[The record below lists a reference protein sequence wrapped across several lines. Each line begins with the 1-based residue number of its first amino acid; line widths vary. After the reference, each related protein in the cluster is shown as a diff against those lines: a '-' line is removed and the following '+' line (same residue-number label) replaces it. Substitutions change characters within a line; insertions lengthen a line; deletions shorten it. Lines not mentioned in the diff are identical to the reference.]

1 MLKFIPQNK
10 NNYEKSAKEE
20 LGISSDFLEFFS
32 SDSKEISE
40 KINST
45 LSEIKSSKRGEI
57 FYNKILYYFSFLEN
71 SGKFKDDDKG
81 KKVIKN
87 LIEICEPE
95 VGTKIYQDLFYILT
109 EEKNNLPLK
118 KEILKQIPKSKLNLE
133 ECDFILL
140 YNLFILY
147 LLDTNFDNEIMIIFA
162 ELTEKNKNYI
172 LLKQLE
178 NIEKIKIIIRNEY
191 LKNKEN
197 ITKNAPISKL
207 FFFLIMVSQDL
218 VDEDLEQIKL
228 NEKLVE
234 EKKMFDNL
242 ENRKDDQILFNSDNQ
257 KYFEETYGEK
267 AAEFILMGAKESC
280 IHEILNGFDEDKQN
294 KISFKD
300 FIQKVYEED
309 DEETEK
315 KDLTDEE
322 VERLEEKMYKKKKM
336 FLGVIVFTTELYKQF
351 LVPTVV
357 VIDGCIKPLLKRIF
371 TKEFSFVEPLSK
383 LLMNV
388 GEQLETDS
396 KYKDILDSIY
406 DSLSE
411 IKKDPEMSKRDQF
424 MIQDIL
430 ELREGWRRAARRSKM
445 TSSKPPAPVVRT
457 ITLTP
462 PKAANIDSVRQLI
475 ISTLDEF
482 MSSNDR
488 EAAFD
493 YFRRE
498 VTSTT
503 FGYVLMPQMIRYI
516 FNNALP
522 EKDVEKI
529 ASLLCDYPEFKRSD
543 PKVFD
548 QAMDDLLEVLAD
560 VEDATDKVI
569 SSFAVFM
576 SMILKHLNYS
586 ITQSFIGCLTKLLD
600 YDPFCSSK
608 EKKRFGVPALYFV
621 STLSMV
627 RKLDLEGEIVM
638 KSKAEGYEKLFLSDE
653 DRKALFEMY
662 GI

>member
-191 LKNKEN
+191 IKNKEN

-280 IHEILNGFDEDKQN
+280 IHEILNGFDEDKQT

-300 FIQKVYEED
+300 FIQRVYEED
-309 DEETEK
+309 DEENEK
-315 KDLTDEE
+315 KVELKEE
-322 VERLEEKMYKKKKM
+322 EIQSKFEEIEDMIISGKEHKLYNIVIDYMKKEIRILYLRRPEYTKEQKEEILKKVKDMKTRLEGI
-336 FLGVIVFTTELYKQF
+336 LRA
-351 LVPTVV
+351 
-357 VIDGCIKPLLKRIF
+357 ID
-371 TKEFSFVEPLSK
+371 
-383 LLMNV
+383 
-388 GEQLETDS
+388 
-396 KYKDILDSIY
+396 
-406 DSLSE
+406 
-411 IKKDPEMSKRDQF
+411 
-424 MIQDIL
+424 
-430 ELREGWRRAARRSKM
+430 
-445 TSSKPPAPVVRT
+445 
-457 ITLTP
+457 
-462 PKAANIDSVRQLI
+462 
-475 ISTLDEF
+475 
-482 MSSNDR
+482 
-488 EAAFD
+488 
-493 YFRRE
+493 
-498 VTSTT
+498 
-503 FGYVLMPQMIRYI
+503 
-516 FNNALP
+516 
-522 EKDVEKI
+522 KI
-529 ASLLCDYPEFKRSD
+529 
-543 PKVFD
+543 
-548 QAMDDLLEVLAD
+548 
-560 VEDATDKVI
+560 
-569 SSFAVFM
+569 
-576 SMILKHLNYS
+576 
-586 ITQSFIGCLTKLLD
+586 
-600 YDPFCSSK
+600 
-608 EKKRFGVPALYFV
+608 
-621 STLSMV
+621 
-627 RKLDLEGEIVM
+627 
-638 KSKAEGYEKLFLSDE
+638 
-653 DRKALFEMY
+653 
-662 GI
+662 

>member
-178 NIEKIKIIIRNEY
+178 NIEKIKIRIRNEY
-191 LKNKEN
+191 IKNKEN

-309 DEETEK
+309 DEENEK
-315 KDLTDEE
+315 KVELKEE
-322 VERLEEKMYKKKKM
+322 EIQSKFEEIEDMIISGKEHKLYNIVIDYMKKEIRILYLRRPEYTKEQKEEILKKVKDMKTRLEGI
-336 FLGVIVFTTELYKQF
+336 LRA
-351 LVPTVV
+351 
-357 VIDGCIKPLLKRIF
+357 ID
-371 TKEFSFVEPLSK
+371 
-383 LLMNV
+383 
-388 GEQLETDS
+388 
-396 KYKDILDSIY
+396 
-406 DSLSE
+406 
-411 IKKDPEMSKRDQF
+411 
-424 MIQDIL
+424 
-430 ELREGWRRAARRSKM
+430 
-445 TSSKPPAPVVRT
+445 
-457 ITLTP
+457 
-462 PKAANIDSVRQLI
+462 
-475 ISTLDEF
+475 
-482 MSSNDR
+482 
-488 EAAFD
+488 
-493 YFRRE
+493 
-498 VTSTT
+498 
-503 FGYVLMPQMIRYI
+503 
-516 FNNALP
+516 
-522 EKDVEKI
+522 KI
-529 ASLLCDYPEFKRSD
+529 
-543 PKVFD
+543 
-548 QAMDDLLEVLAD
+548 
-560 VEDATDKVI
+560 
-569 SSFAVFM
+569 
-576 SMILKHLNYS
+576 
-586 ITQSFIGCLTKLLD
+586 
-600 YDPFCSSK
+600 
-608 EKKRFGVPALYFV
+608 
-621 STLSMV
+621 
-627 RKLDLEGEIVM
+627 
-638 KSKAEGYEKLFLSDE
+638 
-653 DRKALFEMY
+653 
-662 GI
+662 

>member
-32 SDSKEISE
+32 SESKEISD

-45 LSEIKSSKRGEI
+45 LSEIKSSKKGEI

-118 KEILKQIPKSKLNLE
+118 KEILKQIPKSKLNFE

-197 ITKNAPISKL
+197 ITKNAPVSKL

-315 KDLTDEE
+315 KVELKEE
-322 VERLEEKMYKKKKM
+322 EIQSKFEEIEDMIISGKEHKLYNIVIDYMNKEIRILYLRRPEYTKEQKEEILKKVKDMKSRLEGI
-336 FLGVIVFTTELYKQF
+336 LRA
-351 LVPTVV
+351 
-357 VIDGCIKPLLKRIF
+357 ID
-371 TKEFSFVEPLSK
+371 
-383 LLMNV
+383 
-388 GEQLETDS
+388 
-396 KYKDILDSIY
+396 
-406 DSLSE
+406 
-411 IKKDPEMSKRDQF
+411 
-424 MIQDIL
+424 
-430 ELREGWRRAARRSKM
+430 
-445 TSSKPPAPVVRT
+445 
-457 ITLTP
+457 
-462 PKAANIDSVRQLI
+462 
-475 ISTLDEF
+475 
-482 MSSNDR
+482 
-488 EAAFD
+488 
-493 YFRRE
+493 
-498 VTSTT
+498 
-503 FGYVLMPQMIRYI
+503 
-516 FNNALP
+516 
-522 EKDVEKI
+522 KI
-529 ASLLCDYPEFKRSD
+529 
-543 PKVFD
+543 
-548 QAMDDLLEVLAD
+548 
-560 VEDATDKVI
+560 
-569 SSFAVFM
+569 
-576 SMILKHLNYS
+576 
-586 ITQSFIGCLTKLLD
+586 
-600 YDPFCSSK
+600 
-608 EKKRFGVPALYFV
+608 
-621 STLSMV
+621 
-627 RKLDLEGEIVM
+627 
-638 KSKAEGYEKLFLSDE
+638 
-653 DRKALFEMY
+653 
-662 GI
+662 

>member
-95 VGTKIYQDLFYILT
+95 AGTKIYQDLFYILT

-191 LKNKEN
+191 LKNKGN

-257 KYFEETYGEK
+257 RYFEETYGEK

-280 IHEILNGFDEDKQN
+280 IHEILNGFDEDKQT

-300 FIQKVYEED
+300 FIQRVYEED
-309 DEETEK
+309 DEENEK
-315 KDLTDEE
+315 KVELKEE
-322 VERLEEKMYKKKKM
+322 EIQSKFEEIEDMIISGKEHKLYNIVIDYMKKEIRILYLRRPEYTKEQKEEILKKVKDMKTRLEGI
-336 FLGVIVFTTELYKQF
+336 LRA
-351 LVPTVV
+351 
-357 VIDGCIKPLLKRIF
+357 ID
-371 TKEFSFVEPLSK
+371 
-383 LLMNV
+383 
-388 GEQLETDS
+388 
-396 KYKDILDSIY
+396 
-406 DSLSE
+406 
-411 IKKDPEMSKRDQF
+411 
-424 MIQDIL
+424 
-430 ELREGWRRAARRSKM
+430 
-445 TSSKPPAPVVRT
+445 
-457 ITLTP
+457 
-462 PKAANIDSVRQLI
+462 
-475 ISTLDEF
+475 
-482 MSSNDR
+482 
-488 EAAFD
+488 
-493 YFRRE
+493 
-498 VTSTT
+498 
-503 FGYVLMPQMIRYI
+503 
-516 FNNALP
+516 
-522 EKDVEKI
+522 KI
-529 ASLLCDYPEFKRSD
+529 
-543 PKVFD
+543 
-548 QAMDDLLEVLAD
+548 
-560 VEDATDKVI
+560 
-569 SSFAVFM
+569 
-576 SMILKHLNYS
+576 
-586 ITQSFIGCLTKLLD
+586 
-600 YDPFCSSK
+600 
-608 EKKRFGVPALYFV
+608 
-621 STLSMV
+621 
-627 RKLDLEGEIVM
+627 
-638 KSKAEGYEKLFLSDE
+638 
-653 DRKALFEMY
+653 
-662 GI
+662 

>member
-147 LLDTNFDNEIMIIFA
+147 LLDTNFDNEIATIFS
-162 ELTEKNKNYI
+162 ELNEKNKNYI

-315 KDLTDEE
+315 KVELKEE
-322 VERLEEKMYKKKKM
+322 EIQSKFEEIEDMIISGKEHKLYNIVIDYMKKEIRILYLRRPEYTKEQKEEILKKVKDMKTRLEGI
-336 FLGVIVFTTELYKQF
+336 LRA
-351 LVPTVV
+351 
-357 VIDGCIKPLLKRIF
+357 ID
-371 TKEFSFVEPLSK
+371 
-383 LLMNV
+383 
-388 GEQLETDS
+388 
-396 KYKDILDSIY
+396 
-406 DSLSE
+406 
-411 IKKDPEMSKRDQF
+411 
-424 MIQDIL
+424 
-430 ELREGWRRAARRSKM
+430 
-445 TSSKPPAPVVRT
+445 
-457 ITLTP
+457 
-462 PKAANIDSVRQLI
+462 
-475 ISTLDEF
+475 
-482 MSSNDR
+482 
-488 EAAFD
+488 
-493 YFRRE
+493 
-498 VTSTT
+498 
-503 FGYVLMPQMIRYI
+503 
-516 FNNALP
+516 
-522 EKDVEKI
+522 KI
-529 ASLLCDYPEFKRSD
+529 
-543 PKVFD
+543 
-548 QAMDDLLEVLAD
+548 
-560 VEDATDKVI
+560 
-569 SSFAVFM
+569 
-576 SMILKHLNYS
+576 
-586 ITQSFIGCLTKLLD
+586 
-600 YDPFCSSK
+600 
-608 EKKRFGVPALYFV
+608 
-621 STLSMV
+621 
-627 RKLDLEGEIVM
+627 
-638 KSKAEGYEKLFLSDE
+638 
-653 DRKALFEMY
+653 
-662 GI
+662 

>member
-191 LKNKEN
+191 IKNKEN

-315 KDLTDEE
+315 KVELKEE
-322 VERLEEKMYKKKKM
+322 EIQSKFEEIEDMIISGKEHKLYNIVIDYMKKEIRILYLRRPEYTKEQKEEILKKVKDMKTRLEGI
-336 FLGVIVFTTELYKQF
+336 LRA
-351 LVPTVV
+351 
-357 VIDGCIKPLLKRIF
+357 ID
-371 TKEFSFVEPLSK
+371 
-383 LLMNV
+383 
-388 GEQLETDS
+388 
-396 KYKDILDSIY
+396 
-406 DSLSE
+406 
-411 IKKDPEMSKRDQF
+411 
-424 MIQDIL
+424 
-430 ELREGWRRAARRSKM
+430 
-445 TSSKPPAPVVRT
+445 
-457 ITLTP
+457 
-462 PKAANIDSVRQLI
+462 
-475 ISTLDEF
+475 
-482 MSSNDR
+482 
-488 EAAFD
+488 
-493 YFRRE
+493 
-498 VTSTT
+498 
-503 FGYVLMPQMIRYI
+503 
-516 FNNALP
+516 
-522 EKDVEKI
+522 KI
-529 ASLLCDYPEFKRSD
+529 
-543 PKVFD
+543 
-548 QAMDDLLEVLAD
+548 
-560 VEDATDKVI
+560 
-569 SSFAVFM
+569 
-576 SMILKHLNYS
+576 
-586 ITQSFIGCLTKLLD
+586 
-600 YDPFCSSK
+600 
-608 EKKRFGVPALYFV
+608 
-621 STLSMV
+621 
-627 RKLDLEGEIVM
+627 
-638 KSKAEGYEKLFLSDE
+638 
-653 DRKALFEMY
+653 
-662 GI
+662 

>member
-40 KINST
+40 KINAT

-57 FYNKILYYFSFLEN
+57 FYNKILYYFSFLVN
-71 SGKFKDDDKG
+71 SGKFKDDNKG
-81 KKVIKN
+81 KKVIQN

-147 LLDTNFDNEIMIIFA
+147 LLDTNFDNEIATIFS

-197 ITKNAPISKL
+197 IIKNTPISKL
-207 FFFLIMVSQDL
+207 FFFLIMISQDL

-257 KYFEETYGEK
+257 RYFEETYGEK

-280 IHEILNGFDEDKQN
+280 IHEILNGFDEDKQT

-300 FIQKVYEED
+300 FIQRVYEED
-309 DEETEK
+309 DEENEK
-315 KDLTDEE
+315 KVELKEE
-322 VERLEEKMYKKKKM
+322 EIQSKFEEIEDMIISGKEHKLYNIVIDYMKKEIRILYLRRPEYTKEQKEEILKKVKDMKTRLEGI
-336 FLGVIVFTTELYKQF
+336 LRA
-351 LVPTVV
+351 
-357 VIDGCIKPLLKRIF
+357 ID
-371 TKEFSFVEPLSK
+371 
-383 LLMNV
+383 
-388 GEQLETDS
+388 
-396 KYKDILDSIY
+396 
-406 DSLSE
+406 
-411 IKKDPEMSKRDQF
+411 
-424 MIQDIL
+424 
-430 ELREGWRRAARRSKM
+430 
-445 TSSKPPAPVVRT
+445 
-457 ITLTP
+457 
-462 PKAANIDSVRQLI
+462 
-475 ISTLDEF
+475 
-482 MSSNDR
+482 
-488 EAAFD
+488 
-493 YFRRE
+493 
-498 VTSTT
+498 
-503 FGYVLMPQMIRYI
+503 
-516 FNNALP
+516 
-522 EKDVEKI
+522 KI
-529 ASLLCDYPEFKRSD
+529 
-543 PKVFD
+543 
-548 QAMDDLLEVLAD
+548 
-560 VEDATDKVI
+560 
-569 SSFAVFM
+569 
-576 SMILKHLNYS
+576 
-586 ITQSFIGCLTKLLD
+586 
-600 YDPFCSSK
+600 
-608 EKKRFGVPALYFV
+608 
-621 STLSMV
+621 
-627 RKLDLEGEIVM
+627 
-638 KSKAEGYEKLFLSDE
+638 
-653 DRKALFEMY
+653 
-662 GI
+662 

>member
-191 LKNKEN
+191 IKNKEN

-280 IHEILNGFDEDKQN
+280 IHEILNGFDEDRQT

-300 FIQKVYEED
+300 FIQRVYEED
-309 DEETEK
+309 DEENEK
-315 KDLTDEE
+315 KVELKEE
-322 VERLEEKMYKKKKM
+322 EIQSKFEEIEDMIISGKEHKLYNIVIDYMNKEIRILYLRRPEYTKEQKEEILKKVKDMKSRLEGI
-336 FLGVIVFTTELYKQF
+336 LRA
-351 LVPTVV
+351 
-357 VIDGCIKPLLKRIF
+357 ID
-371 TKEFSFVEPLSK
+371 
-383 LLMNV
+383 
-388 GEQLETDS
+388 
-396 KYKDILDSIY
+396 
-406 DSLSE
+406 
-411 IKKDPEMSKRDQF
+411 
-424 MIQDIL
+424 
-430 ELREGWRRAARRSKM
+430 
-445 TSSKPPAPVVRT
+445 
-457 ITLTP
+457 
-462 PKAANIDSVRQLI
+462 
-475 ISTLDEF
+475 
-482 MSSNDR
+482 
-488 EAAFD
+488 
-493 YFRRE
+493 
-498 VTSTT
+498 
-503 FGYVLMPQMIRYI
+503 
-516 FNNALP
+516 
-522 EKDVEKI
+522 KI
-529 ASLLCDYPEFKRSD
+529 
-543 PKVFD
+543 
-548 QAMDDLLEVLAD
+548 
-560 VEDATDKVI
+560 
-569 SSFAVFM
+569 
-576 SMILKHLNYS
+576 
-586 ITQSFIGCLTKLLD
+586 
-600 YDPFCSSK
+600 
-608 EKKRFGVPALYFV
+608 
-621 STLSMV
+621 
-627 RKLDLEGEIVM
+627 
-638 KSKAEGYEKLFLSDE
+638 
-653 DRKALFEMY
+653 
-662 GI
+662 

>member
-95 VGTKIYQDLFYILT
+95 VGIKIYQDLFYILT

-315 KDLTDEE
+315 KVELKEE
-322 VERLEEKMYKKKKM
+322 EIQSKFEEIEDMIISGKEHKLYNIVIDYMNKEIRILYLRRPEYTKEQKEEILKKVKDMKSRLEGI
-336 FLGVIVFTTELYKQF
+336 LRA
-351 LVPTVV
+351 
-357 VIDGCIKPLLKRIF
+357 ID
-371 TKEFSFVEPLSK
+371 
-383 LLMNV
+383 
-388 GEQLETDS
+388 
-396 KYKDILDSIY
+396 
-406 DSLSE
+406 
-411 IKKDPEMSKRDQF
+411 
-424 MIQDIL
+424 
-430 ELREGWRRAARRSKM
+430 
-445 TSSKPPAPVVRT
+445 
-457 ITLTP
+457 
-462 PKAANIDSVRQLI
+462 
-475 ISTLDEF
+475 
-482 MSSNDR
+482 
-488 EAAFD
+488 
-493 YFRRE
+493 
-498 VTSTT
+498 
-503 FGYVLMPQMIRYI
+503 
-516 FNNALP
+516 
-522 EKDVEKI
+522 KI
-529 ASLLCDYPEFKRSD
+529 
-543 PKVFD
+543 
-548 QAMDDLLEVLAD
+548 
-560 VEDATDKVI
+560 
-569 SSFAVFM
+569 
-576 SMILKHLNYS
+576 
-586 ITQSFIGCLTKLLD
+586 
-600 YDPFCSSK
+600 
-608 EKKRFGVPALYFV
+608 
-621 STLSMV
+621 
-627 RKLDLEGEIVM
+627 
-638 KSKAEGYEKLFLSDE
+638 
-653 DRKALFEMY
+653 
-662 GI
+662 

>member
-315 KDLTDEE
+315 KVELKEE
-322 VERLEEKMYKKKKM
+322 EIQSKFEEIEDMIISGKEHKLYNIVIDYMKKEIRILYLRRPEYTKEQKEEILKKAMDMKTRLEGI
-336 FLGVIVFTTELYKQF
+336 LRA
-351 LVPTVV
+351 
-357 VIDGCIKPLLKRIF
+357 ID
-371 TKEFSFVEPLSK
+371 
-383 LLMNV
+383 
-388 GEQLETDS
+388 
-396 KYKDILDSIY
+396 
-406 DSLSE
+406 
-411 IKKDPEMSKRDQF
+411 
-424 MIQDIL
+424 
-430 ELREGWRRAARRSKM
+430 
-445 TSSKPPAPVVRT
+445 
-457 ITLTP
+457 
-462 PKAANIDSVRQLI
+462 
-475 ISTLDEF
+475 
-482 MSSNDR
+482 
-488 EAAFD
+488 
-493 YFRRE
+493 
-498 VTSTT
+498 
-503 FGYVLMPQMIRYI
+503 
-516 FNNALP
+516 
-522 EKDVEKI
+522 KI
-529 ASLLCDYPEFKRSD
+529 
-543 PKVFD
+543 
-548 QAMDDLLEVLAD
+548 
-560 VEDATDKVI
+560 
-569 SSFAVFM
+569 
-576 SMILKHLNYS
+576 
-586 ITQSFIGCLTKLLD
+586 
-600 YDPFCSSK
+600 
-608 EKKRFGVPALYFV
+608 
-621 STLSMV
+621 
-627 RKLDLEGEIVM
+627 
-638 KSKAEGYEKLFLSDE
+638 
-653 DRKALFEMY
+653 
-662 GI
+662 

>member
-45 LSEIKSSKRGEI
+45 LFEIKSSKRGEI

-300 FIQKVYEED
+300 FIQRVYEED
-309 DEETEK
+309 DEENEK
-315 KDLTDEE
+315 KVELKEE
-322 VERLEEKMYKKKKM
+322 EIQSKFEEIEDMIISGKEHKLYNIVIDYMNKEIRILYLRRPEYTKEQKEEILKKVKDMKSRLEGI
-336 FLGVIVFTTELYKQF
+336 LRA
-351 LVPTVV
+351 
-357 VIDGCIKPLLKRIF
+357 ID
-371 TKEFSFVEPLSK
+371 
-383 LLMNV
+383 
-388 GEQLETDS
+388 
-396 KYKDILDSIY
+396 
-406 DSLSE
+406 
-411 IKKDPEMSKRDQF
+411 
-424 MIQDIL
+424 
-430 ELREGWRRAARRSKM
+430 
-445 TSSKPPAPVVRT
+445 
-457 ITLTP
+457 
-462 PKAANIDSVRQLI
+462 
-475 ISTLDEF
+475 
-482 MSSNDR
+482 
-488 EAAFD
+488 
-493 YFRRE
+493 
-498 VTSTT
+498 
-503 FGYVLMPQMIRYI
+503 
-516 FNNALP
+516 
-522 EKDVEKI
+522 KI
-529 ASLLCDYPEFKRSD
+529 
-543 PKVFD
+543 
-548 QAMDDLLEVLAD
+548 
-560 VEDATDKVI
+560 
-569 SSFAVFM
+569 
-576 SMILKHLNYS
+576 
-586 ITQSFIGCLTKLLD
+586 
-600 YDPFCSSK
+600 
-608 EKKRFGVPALYFV
+608 
-621 STLSMV
+621 
-627 RKLDLEGEIVM
+627 
-638 KSKAEGYEKLFLSDE
+638 
-653 DRKALFEMY
+653 
-662 GI
+662 

>member
-191 LKNKEN
+191 IKNKEN

-280 IHEILNGFDEDKQN
+280 IHEILNGFDEDRQT

-300 FIQKVYEED
+300 FIQRVYEED

-315 KDLTDEE
+315 KVELKEE
-322 VERLEEKMYKKKKM
+322 EIQSKFEEIEDMIISGKEHKLYNIVIDYMKKEIRILYLRRPEYTKEQKEEILKKVKDMKTRLEGI
-336 FLGVIVFTTELYKQF
+336 LRA
-351 LVPTVV
+351 
-357 VIDGCIKPLLKRIF
+357 ID
-371 TKEFSFVEPLSK
+371 
-383 LLMNV
+383 
-388 GEQLETDS
+388 
-396 KYKDILDSIY
+396 
-406 DSLSE
+406 
-411 IKKDPEMSKRDQF
+411 
-424 MIQDIL
+424 
-430 ELREGWRRAARRSKM
+430 
-445 TSSKPPAPVVRT
+445 
-457 ITLTP
+457 
-462 PKAANIDSVRQLI
+462 
-475 ISTLDEF
+475 
-482 MSSNDR
+482 
-488 EAAFD
+488 
-493 YFRRE
+493 
-498 VTSTT
+498 
-503 FGYVLMPQMIRYI
+503 
-516 FNNALP
+516 
-522 EKDVEKI
+522 KI
-529 ASLLCDYPEFKRSD
+529 
-543 PKVFD
+543 
-548 QAMDDLLEVLAD
+548 
-560 VEDATDKVI
+560 
-569 SSFAVFM
+569 
-576 SMILKHLNYS
+576 
-586 ITQSFIGCLTKLLD
+586 
-600 YDPFCSSK
+600 
-608 EKKRFGVPALYFV
+608 
-621 STLSMV
+621 
-627 RKLDLEGEIVM
+627 
-638 KSKAEGYEKLFLSDE
+638 
-653 DRKALFEMY
+653 
-662 GI
+662 

>member
-40 KINST
+40 KINAT

-57 FYNKILYYFSFLEN
+57 FYNKILYYFSFLVN

-81 KKVIKN
+81 KKVIQN

-147 LLDTNFDNEIMIIFA
+147 LLDTNFDNEIATIFS

-197 ITKNAPISKL
+197 IIKNTPISKL
-207 FFFLIMVSQDL
+207 FFFLIMISQDL

-280 IHEILNGFDEDKQN
+280 IHEILNGFDEDKQT

-300 FIQKVYEED
+300 FIQRVYEED
-309 DEETEK
+309 DEENEK
-315 KDLTDEE
+315 KVELKEE
-322 VERLEEKMYKKKKM
+322 EIQSKFEEIEDMIISGKEHKLYNIVIDYMKKEIRILYLRRPEYTKEQKEEILKKVKDMKTRLEGI
-336 FLGVIVFTTELYKQF
+336 LRA
-351 LVPTVV
+351 
-357 VIDGCIKPLLKRIF
+357 ID
-371 TKEFSFVEPLSK
+371 
-383 LLMNV
+383 
-388 GEQLETDS
+388 
-396 KYKDILDSIY
+396 
-406 DSLSE
+406 
-411 IKKDPEMSKRDQF
+411 
-424 MIQDIL
+424 
-430 ELREGWRRAARRSKM
+430 
-445 TSSKPPAPVVRT
+445 
-457 ITLTP
+457 
-462 PKAANIDSVRQLI
+462 
-475 ISTLDEF
+475 
-482 MSSNDR
+482 
-488 EAAFD
+488 
-493 YFRRE
+493 
-498 VTSTT
+498 
-503 FGYVLMPQMIRYI
+503 
-516 FNNALP
+516 
-522 EKDVEKI
+522 KI
-529 ASLLCDYPEFKRSD
+529 
-543 PKVFD
+543 
-548 QAMDDLLEVLAD
+548 
-560 VEDATDKVI
+560 
-569 SSFAVFM
+569 
-576 SMILKHLNYS
+576 
-586 ITQSFIGCLTKLLD
+586 
-600 YDPFCSSK
+600 
-608 EKKRFGVPALYFV
+608 
-621 STLSMV
+621 
-627 RKLDLEGEIVM
+627 
-638 KSKAEGYEKLFLSDE
+638 
-653 DRKALFEMY
+653 
-662 GI
+662 

>member
-133 ECDFILL
+133 ECDFVLL
-140 YNLFILY
+140 YNLFLLY
-147 LLDTNFDNEIMIIFA
+147 LLDTNFDKEIMIIFA

-280 IHEILNGFDEDKQN
+280 IHEILNGFDEDRQT

-309 DEETEK
+309 DGETEK
-315 KDLTDEE
+315 KVELKEE
-322 VERLEEKMYKKKKM
+322 EIQSKFEEIEDMIISGKEHKLYNIVIDYMKKEIRILYLRRPEYTKEQKEEILKKVKDMKTRLEGI
-336 FLGVIVFTTELYKQF
+336 LRA
-351 LVPTVV
+351 
-357 VIDGCIKPLLKRIF
+357 ID
-371 TKEFSFVEPLSK
+371 
-383 LLMNV
+383 
-388 GEQLETDS
+388 
-396 KYKDILDSIY
+396 
-406 DSLSE
+406 
-411 IKKDPEMSKRDQF
+411 
-424 MIQDIL
+424 
-430 ELREGWRRAARRSKM
+430 
-445 TSSKPPAPVVRT
+445 
-457 ITLTP
+457 
-462 PKAANIDSVRQLI
+462 
-475 ISTLDEF
+475 
-482 MSSNDR
+482 
-488 EAAFD
+488 
-493 YFRRE
+493 
-498 VTSTT
+498 
-503 FGYVLMPQMIRYI
+503 
-516 FNNALP
+516 
-522 EKDVEKI
+522 KI
-529 ASLLCDYPEFKRSD
+529 
-543 PKVFD
+543 
-548 QAMDDLLEVLAD
+548 
-560 VEDATDKVI
+560 
-569 SSFAVFM
+569 
-576 SMILKHLNYS
+576 
-586 ITQSFIGCLTKLLD
+586 
-600 YDPFCSSK
+600 
-608 EKKRFGVPALYFV
+608 
-621 STLSMV
+621 
-627 RKLDLEGEIVM
+627 
-638 KSKAEGYEKLFLSDE
+638 
-653 DRKALFEMY
+653 
-662 GI
+662 

>member
-32 SDSKEISE
+32 SESKEISD

-45 LSEIKSSKRGEI
+45 LSEIKSSKKGEI

-191 LKNKEN
+191 IKNKEN

-315 KDLTDEE
+315 KVELKEE
-322 VERLEEKMYKKKKM
+322 EIQSKFEEIEDMIISGKEHKLYNIVIDYMKKEIRILYLRRPEYTKEQKEEILKKVKDMKTRLEGI
-336 FLGVIVFTTELYKQF
+336 LRA
-351 LVPTVV
+351 
-357 VIDGCIKPLLKRIF
+357 ID
-371 TKEFSFVEPLSK
+371 
-383 LLMNV
+383 
-388 GEQLETDS
+388 
-396 KYKDILDSIY
+396 
-406 DSLSE
+406 
-411 IKKDPEMSKRDQF
+411 
-424 MIQDIL
+424 
-430 ELREGWRRAARRSKM
+430 
-445 TSSKPPAPVVRT
+445 
-457 ITLTP
+457 
-462 PKAANIDSVRQLI
+462 
-475 ISTLDEF
+475 
-482 MSSNDR
+482 
-488 EAAFD
+488 
-493 YFRRE
+493 
-498 VTSTT
+498 
-503 FGYVLMPQMIRYI
+503 
-516 FNNALP
+516 
-522 EKDVEKI
+522 KI
-529 ASLLCDYPEFKRSD
+529 
-543 PKVFD
+543 
-548 QAMDDLLEVLAD
+548 
-560 VEDATDKVI
+560 
-569 SSFAVFM
+569 
-576 SMILKHLNYS
+576 
-586 ITQSFIGCLTKLLD
+586 
-600 YDPFCSSK
+600 
-608 EKKRFGVPALYFV
+608 
-621 STLSMV
+621 
-627 RKLDLEGEIVM
+627 
-638 KSKAEGYEKLFLSDE
+638 
-653 DRKALFEMY
+653 
-662 GI
+662 

>member
-280 IHEILNGFDEDKQN
+280 IHEILNGFDEDKQA

-300 FIQKVYEED
+300 FIQRVYEED

-315 KDLTDEE
+315 KVELKEE
-322 VERLEEKMYKKKKM
+322 EIQSKFEEIEDMIISGKEHKLYNIVIDYMNKEIRILYLRRPEYTKEQKEEILKKVKDMKTRLEGI
-336 FLGVIVFTTELYKQF
+336 LRA
-351 LVPTVV
+351 
-357 VIDGCIKPLLKRIF
+357 ID
-371 TKEFSFVEPLSK
+371 
-383 LLMNV
+383 
-388 GEQLETDS
+388 
-396 KYKDILDSIY
+396 
-406 DSLSE
+406 
-411 IKKDPEMSKRDQF
+411 
-424 MIQDIL
+424 
-430 ELREGWRRAARRSKM
+430 
-445 TSSKPPAPVVRT
+445 
-457 ITLTP
+457 
-462 PKAANIDSVRQLI
+462 
-475 ISTLDEF
+475 
-482 MSSNDR
+482 
-488 EAAFD
+488 
-493 YFRRE
+493 
-498 VTSTT
+498 
-503 FGYVLMPQMIRYI
+503 
-516 FNNALP
+516 
-522 EKDVEKI
+522 KI
-529 ASLLCDYPEFKRSD
+529 
-543 PKVFD
+543 
-548 QAMDDLLEVLAD
+548 
-560 VEDATDKVI
+560 
-569 SSFAVFM
+569 
-576 SMILKHLNYS
+576 
-586 ITQSFIGCLTKLLD
+586 
-600 YDPFCSSK
+600 
-608 EKKRFGVPALYFV
+608 
-621 STLSMV
+621 
-627 RKLDLEGEIVM
+627 
-638 KSKAEGYEKLFLSDE
+638 
-653 DRKALFEMY
+653 
-662 GI
+662 

>member
-147 LLDTNFDNEIMIIFA
+147 LLDTNFDKEIMIIFA

-191 LKNKEN
+191 IKNKEN
-197 ITKNAPISKL
+197 ITKNAPVSKL

-315 KDLTDEE
+315 KVELKEE
-322 VERLEEKMYKKKKM
+322 EIQSKFEEIEDMIISGKEHKLYNIVIDYMKKEIRILYLRRPEYTKEQKEEILKKVKDMKTRLEGI
-336 FLGVIVFTTELYKQF
+336 LRA
-351 LVPTVV
+351 
-357 VIDGCIKPLLKRIF
+357 ID
-371 TKEFSFVEPLSK
+371 
-383 LLMNV
+383 
-388 GEQLETDS
+388 
-396 KYKDILDSIY
+396 
-406 DSLSE
+406 
-411 IKKDPEMSKRDQF
+411 
-424 MIQDIL
+424 
-430 ELREGWRRAARRSKM
+430 
-445 TSSKPPAPVVRT
+445 
-457 ITLTP
+457 
-462 PKAANIDSVRQLI
+462 
-475 ISTLDEF
+475 
-482 MSSNDR
+482 
-488 EAAFD
+488 
-493 YFRRE
+493 
-498 VTSTT
+498 
-503 FGYVLMPQMIRYI
+503 
-516 FNNALP
+516 
-522 EKDVEKI
+522 KI
-529 ASLLCDYPEFKRSD
+529 
-543 PKVFD
+543 
-548 QAMDDLLEVLAD
+548 
-560 VEDATDKVI
+560 
-569 SSFAVFM
+569 
-576 SMILKHLNYS
+576 
-586 ITQSFIGCLTKLLD
+586 
-600 YDPFCSSK
+600 
-608 EKKRFGVPALYFV
+608 
-621 STLSMV
+621 
-627 RKLDLEGEIVM
+627 
-638 KSKAEGYEKLFLSDE
+638 
-653 DRKALFEMY
+653 
-662 GI
+662 

>member
-280 IHEILNGFDEDKQN
+280 IHEILNGFDEDKQT

-300 FIQKVYEED
+300 FIQRVYEED

-315 KDLTDEE
+315 KVELKEE
-322 VERLEEKMYKKKKM
+322 EIQSKFEEIEDMIISGKEHKLYNIVIDYMKKEIRILYLRRPEYTKEQKEEILKKVKDMKTRLEGI
-336 FLGVIVFTTELYKQF
+336 LRA
-351 LVPTVV
+351 
-357 VIDGCIKPLLKRIF
+357 ID
-371 TKEFSFVEPLSK
+371 
-383 LLMNV
+383 
-388 GEQLETDS
+388 
-396 KYKDILDSIY
+396 
-406 DSLSE
+406 
-411 IKKDPEMSKRDQF
+411 
-424 MIQDIL
+424 
-430 ELREGWRRAARRSKM
+430 
-445 TSSKPPAPVVRT
+445 
-457 ITLTP
+457 
-462 PKAANIDSVRQLI
+462 
-475 ISTLDEF
+475 
-482 MSSNDR
+482 
-488 EAAFD
+488 
-493 YFRRE
+493 
-498 VTSTT
+498 
-503 FGYVLMPQMIRYI
+503 
-516 FNNALP
+516 
-522 EKDVEKI
+522 KI
-529 ASLLCDYPEFKRSD
+529 
-543 PKVFD
+543 
-548 QAMDDLLEVLAD
+548 
-560 VEDATDKVI
+560 
-569 SSFAVFM
+569 
-576 SMILKHLNYS
+576 
-586 ITQSFIGCLTKLLD
+586 
-600 YDPFCSSK
+600 
-608 EKKRFGVPALYFV
+608 
-621 STLSMV
+621 
-627 RKLDLEGEIVM
+627 
-638 KSKAEGYEKLFLSDE
+638 
-653 DRKALFEMY
+653 
-662 GI
+662 

>member
-191 LKNKEN
+191 IKNKEN

-315 KDLTDEE
+315 KVELKEE
-322 VERLEEKMYKKKKM
+322 EIQSKFEEIEDMIISGKEHK
-336 FLGVIVFTTELYKQF
+336 LYNI
-351 LVPTVV
+351 
-357 VIDGCIKPLLKRIF
+357 VIDYLKKEIRILYLRRPEY
-371 TKEFSFVEPLSK
+371 TKEQKE
-383 LLMNV
+383 
-388 GEQLETDS
+388 
-396 KYKDILDSIY
+396 DIL
-406 DSLSE
+406 
-411 IKKDPEMSKRDQF
+411 KKVKEMK
-424 MIQDIL
+424 
-430 ELREGWRRAARRSKM
+430 
-445 TSSKPPAPVVRT
+445 
-457 ITLTP
+457 
-462 PKAANIDSVRQLI
+462 
-475 ISTLDEF
+475 
-482 MSSNDR
+482 
-488 EAAFD
+488 
-493 YFRRE
+493 
-498 VTSTT
+498 
-503 FGYVLMPQMIRYI
+503 
-516 FNNALP
+516 
-522 EKDVEKI
+522 
-529 ASLLCDYPEFKRSD
+529 
-543 PKVFD
+543 
-548 QAMDDLLEVLAD
+548 
-560 VEDATDKVI
+560 
-569 SSFAVFM
+569 
-576 SMILKHLNYS
+576 
-586 ITQSFIGCLTKLLD
+586 TKL
-600 YDPFCSSK
+600 
-608 EKKRFGVPALYFV
+608 
-621 STLSMV
+621 
-627 RKLDLEGEIVM
+627 EGILRAID
-638 KSKAEGYEKLFLSDE
+638 K
-653 DRKALFEMY
+653 
-662 GI
+662 I

>member
-81 KKVIKN
+81 KKDIKN

-191 LKNKEN
+191 IKNKEN

-257 KYFEETYGEK
+257 RYFEETYGEK

-280 IHEILNGFDEDKQN
+280 IHEILNGFDEDKQT

-300 FIQKVYEED
+300 FIQRVYEED
-309 DEETEK
+309 DEENEK
-315 KDLTDEE
+315 KVELKEE
-322 VERLEEKMYKKKKM
+322 EIQSKFEEIEDMIISGKEHKLYNIVIDYMKKEIRILYLRRPEYTKEQKEEILKKVKDMKIRLEGI
-336 FLGVIVFTTELYKQF
+336 LRA
-351 LVPTVV
+351 
-357 VIDGCIKPLLKRIF
+357 ID
-371 TKEFSFVEPLSK
+371 
-383 LLMNV
+383 
-388 GEQLETDS
+388 
-396 KYKDILDSIY
+396 
-406 DSLSE
+406 
-411 IKKDPEMSKRDQF
+411 
-424 MIQDIL
+424 
-430 ELREGWRRAARRSKM
+430 
-445 TSSKPPAPVVRT
+445 
-457 ITLTP
+457 
-462 PKAANIDSVRQLI
+462 
-475 ISTLDEF
+475 
-482 MSSNDR
+482 
-488 EAAFD
+488 
-493 YFRRE
+493 
-498 VTSTT
+498 
-503 FGYVLMPQMIRYI
+503 
-516 FNNALP
+516 
-522 EKDVEKI
+522 KI
-529 ASLLCDYPEFKRSD
+529 
-543 PKVFD
+543 
-548 QAMDDLLEVLAD
+548 
-560 VEDATDKVI
+560 
-569 SSFAVFM
+569 
-576 SMILKHLNYS
+576 
-586 ITQSFIGCLTKLLD
+586 
-600 YDPFCSSK
+600 
-608 EKKRFGVPALYFV
+608 
-621 STLSMV
+621 
-627 RKLDLEGEIVM
+627 
-638 KSKAEGYEKLFLSDE
+638 
-653 DRKALFEMY
+653 
-662 GI
+662 

>member
-178 NIEKIKIIIRNEY
+178 NIEKIKIRIRNEY
-191 LKNKEN
+191 IKNKEN

-315 KDLTDEE
+315 KVELKEE
-322 VERLEEKMYKKKKM
+322 EIQSKFEEIEDMIISGKEHK
-336 FLGVIVFTTELYKQF
+336 LYNI
-351 LVPTVV
+351 
-357 VIDGCIKPLLKRIF
+357 VIDYMNKEIRILYLRRPKY
-371 TKEFSFVEPLSK
+371 TKEQKE
-383 LLMNV
+383 
-388 GEQLETDS
+388 
-396 KYKDILDSIY
+396 DIL
-406 DSLSE
+406 
-411 IKKDPEMSKRDQF
+411 KKVKEMK
-424 MIQDIL
+424 
-430 ELREGWRRAARRSKM
+430 
-445 TSSKPPAPVVRT
+445 
-457 ITLTP
+457 
-462 PKAANIDSVRQLI
+462 
-475 ISTLDEF
+475 
-482 MSSNDR
+482 
-488 EAAFD
+488 
-493 YFRRE
+493 
-498 VTSTT
+498 
-503 FGYVLMPQMIRYI
+503 
-516 FNNALP
+516 
-522 EKDVEKI
+522 
-529 ASLLCDYPEFKRSD
+529 
-543 PKVFD
+543 
-548 QAMDDLLEVLAD
+548 
-560 VEDATDKVI
+560 
-569 SSFAVFM
+569 
-576 SMILKHLNYS
+576 
-586 ITQSFIGCLTKLLD
+586 TKL
-600 YDPFCSSK
+600 
-608 EKKRFGVPALYFV
+608 
-621 STLSMV
+621 
-627 RKLDLEGEIVM
+627 EGILRAID
-638 KSKAEGYEKLFLSDE
+638 K
-653 DRKALFEMY
+653 
-662 GI
+662 I